1 MMEAWFIIKNLKRVR
16 IKKGLESLS
25 KKELRTWIKNMSNP
39 DNILGLFAYLVDKDN
54 SIDYNNKIKRIMEV
68 INE

>member
-1 MMEAWFIIKNLKRVR
+1 MEAWFIIKNLKRVR